1 MSDLA
6 ALQADVELATRVA
19 SGDEAA
25 FVALV
30 REYGPTVTRTVARA
44 IGTMRGASNDID
56 DVVQEVWVGVIRGI
70 GGFEGRARLRTW
82 IIGIAINQARRRF
95 RTALKRNVHEDPYAL
110 PSDLDDS
117 GRFDERGH
125 WRLPVAAVDFRTPAD
140 ELDAMRLTEVVDGCL
155 ARLPEKQRLAL
166 TLVLLDGLEPAEAA
180 TLLEVEDGNLR
191 VLLHRARTA
200 VRSAVEN
207 WRTGKAPAGS
217 NTGGEAC

>member
-6 ALQADVELATRVA
+6 VLRADKELATRVA
-19 SGDEAA
+19 NGDETA

-30 REYGPTVTRTVARA
+30 REHSVAVTRTVARA
-44 IGTMRGASNDID
+44 IGTMRGASNDVD
-56 DVVQEVWVGVIRGI
+56 DVVQEVWVSVIRGI
-70 GGFEGRARLRTW
+70 GRYEGRARLRTW
-82 IIGIAINQARRRF
+82 IIGVAINHARRHF
-95 RTALKRNVHEDPYAL
+95 RKALKRNAHEDPYAL

-117 GRFDERGH
+117 SRFDERGR

-140 ELDAMRLTEVVDGCL
+140 ELEAMRLTEVVDGCL

-166 TLVLLDGLEPAEAA
+166 TLVLLDGLEPTEAA
-180 TLLEVEDGNLR
+180 VLLEVEDGNLR